1 MEDQAQEQST
11 AERMAAY
18 LETEETTEDPPAEE
32 GEQEVAEQASDEDTP
47 EETRKLKLKRG
58 DEEIEIPEDEAIEL
72 AQKGYDYTKKTQALA
87 EERKLIEE
95 RAQAIQA
102 QEQYLKQ
109 YAQAQNALIKEV
121 AKIEAL
127 NDQIAEFEKLDWNQL
142 TDNDPVQA
150 QKLFIRYQQLTGQ
163 RQQLGNEVGQ
173 KHSELQ
179 AQDAQRRNQALAEGY
194 KQLSREI
201 PDWNAEKANEA
212 RAAGRSYGFS
222 DGELDS
228 VIDPR
233 MVRVLHDAAL
243 YRSLQKSRPQVEKKV
258 ADKPAVIKP
267 AGREAKA
274 ANRTQTS
281 ELRSQLKKTGRD
293 EYAAK
298 LIERML

>member
-11 AERMAAY
+11 VDRMAAY
-18 LETEETTEDPPAEE
+18 LEVEEPSEDPPAEE

-58 DEEIEIPEDEAIEL
+58 EEEIEIPEEEAIEL

-87 EERKLIEE
+87 EERKLVEE
-95 RAQAIQA
+95 RAQALQA

-121 AKIEAL
+121 AKIESL
-127 NDQIAEFEKLDWNQL
+127 NDQIEQFEKLDWNQL

-150 QKLFIRYQQLTGQ
+150 QKLFIQYQQLTSK
-163 RQQLGNEVGQ
+163 RQQLGNDISQ
-173 KHSELQ
+173 KHYELQ
-179 AQDAQRRNQALAEGY
+179 AHDGQRRNQALAEGY

-212 RAAGRSYGFS
+212 RDAGRSYGFT

-243 YRSLQKSRPQVEKKV
+243 YRSLQKSRPQVEKKI

-267 AGREAKA
+267 AGKDAKA
-274 ANRTQTS
+274 ANRTQNAD
-281 ELRSQLKKTGRD
+281 LRSQLRKTGKD